1 MTDKLLWKRGPWEIR
16 KTGNGRIRVDNDM
29 HSDWPVLHKSNSRPW
44 YVAWDRPEGKP
55 KDVIAKVKSILIKR
69 EME

>member
-16 KTGNGRIRVDNDM
+16 KTCNGRIRVDHGM
-29 HSDWPVLHKSNSRPW
+29 HSDCPILHKSTYSW
-44 YVAWDRPEGKP
+44 SVAWDHPGGVP